1 MNVKILG
8 TGCPNCVRLE
18 ALVREVATEKGL
30 SLEVDKVTDI
40 AEIMSYGIM
49 STPGLV
55 VEGQVMSSGRVPPKA
70 EVAALLAAAAPAR

>member
-18 ALVREVATEKGL
+18 ALVKEVAREKGL

-40 AEIMSYGIM
+40 VEIMSYGIM

-55 VEGQVMSSGRVPPKA
+55 VDGQVMSSGRVPPKGEIA
-70 EVAALLAAAAPAR
+70 TMMQPADTQ

>member
-8 TGCPNCVRLE
+8 TGCPNCLRLE
-18 ALVREVATEKGL
+18 ALVRQVATEKGL

-40 AEIMSYGIM
+40 AKIMSYGIM

-55 VEGQVMSSGRVPPKA
+55 VDGQVMSSGRVPPKA
-70 EVAALLAAAAPAR
+70 EVAALLAAATSSR